1 MKVTKEMGFGTKTIH
16 AGNRRNL
23 YGSMGTPI
31 VPAVTYE
38 FDGIDEAE
46 EVFFGR
52 APGYAYSRGGN
63 PTQTVL
69 EEKLAFLEGGE
80 SCVMTGSGMAAA
92 ASCLLTALRPGD
104 HVISSPVIYG
114 NSHSLIGDY
123 LTDFGVEADFIDLSD
138 LEQLKA
144 AIRPN
149 TKMVYLE
156 SPGNPLCNICDI
168 EAICRIAH
176 EAVPDIMVVCDNT
189 FATPYNQNPLA
200 LGADVVIHS
209 VTKYINGHGD
219 VIAGAVIGKAGFIRK
234 VREDALLHM
243 TGAAIGAMESY
254 QILRGMKTFELR
266 MIRHNENALA
276 VAQFLENHP
285 KVRKVYYPG
294 LESFPGHDIACRQMR
309 GFGGMLAFELK
320 GGVAAGKQMLKACD
334 LCAVA
339 VSLGDADTL
348 IAHGTTM
355 THDDCSEELL
365 KTIGITPDLIRMSI
379 GIENKED
386 IIADLAQA
394 LDQVTAE

>member
-1 MKVTKEMGFGTKTIH
+1 MKITKDMGFGTKVIH
-16 AGNRRNL
+16 AGNKRNL

-46 EVFFGR
+46 AVFFGR
-52 APGYAYSRGGN
+52 TPGYAYSRGGN
-63 PTQTVL
+63 PTQSVL

-80 SCVMTGSGMAAA
+80 SCVVTGSGMAAV

-114 NSHSLIGDY
+114 NSHSLLGDY

-168 EAICRIAH
+168 EAICTIAH
-176 EAVPDIMVVCDNT
+176 GANKEIRVVCDNT

-219 VIAGAVIGKAGFIRK
+219 VIAGAVIGKADFIKK

-266 MIRHNENALA
+266 MLRHNENALA

-294 LESFPGHDIACRQMR
+294 LESFPGHETACRQMR

-394 LDQVTAE
+394 LDQVTAG

>member
-1 MKVTKEMGFGTKTIH
+1 MKVTKDMGFGTKAIH
-16 AGNRRNL
+16 AGNKRNL

-46 EVFFGR
+46 AVFFGHT
-52 APGYAYSRGGN
+52 PGYAYSRGGN
-63 PTQTVL
+63 PTQSVL

-80 SCVMTGSGMAAA
+80 SCVVTGSGMAAV

-114 NSHSLIGDY
+114 NSHSLLGEY
-123 LTDFGVEADFIDLSD
+123 LTEFGIEVDFIDLSD
-138 LEQLKA
+138 LDQLKA

-156 SPGNPLCNICDI
+156 TPGNPLCNICDI
-168 EAICRIAH
+168 EEICAIAH
-176 EAVPDIMVVCDNT
+176 GANKEIRVVCDNT
-189 FATPYNQNPLA
+189 FATPYNQNPLS
-200 LGADVVIHS
+200 LGADTVIHS

-219 VIAGAVIGKAGFIRK
+219 VIAGAVIGKADFIK
-234 VREDALLHM
+234 KIREDALLHM

-276 VAQFLENHP
+276 VAQFLESHP

-334 LCAVA
+334 LCSVA

-365 KTIGITPDLIRMSI
+365 KTIGITPDLIRMSV

-394 LDQVTAE
+394 LDRVTAE

>member
-1 MKVTKEMGFGTKTIH
+1 MKITKDMGFGTKAIH
-16 AGNRRNL
+16 AGNKRNL

-46 EVFFGR
+46 AVFFGR
-52 APGYAYSRGGN
+52 TPGYAYSRGGN
-63 PTQTVL
+63 PTQSVL

-80 SCVMTGSGMAAA
+80 SCVVTGSGMAAV

-114 NSHSLIGDY
+114 NSHSLLGDY

-168 EAICRIAH
+168 EAICTIAH
-176 EAVPDIMVVCDNT
+176 GANKEIRVVCDNT

-219 VIAGAVIGKAGFIRK
+219 VIAGAVIGKADFIKK

-266 MIRHNENALA
+266 MLRHNENALA

-294 LESFPGHDIACRQMR
+294 LESFPGHETACRQMR

-394 LDQVTAE
+394 LDQVTAG

>member
-1 MKVTKEMGFGTKTIH
+1 MKVTKDMGFGTKAIH
-16 AGNRRNL
+16 AGNKRNL

-46 EVFFGR
+46 AVFFGHT
-52 APGYAYSRGGN
+52 PGYAYSRGGN
-63 PTQTVL
+63 PTQSVL

-80 SCVMTGSGMAAA
+80 SCVVTGSGMAAV

-114 NSHSLIGDY
+114 NSHSLLGEY

-168 EAICRIAH
+168 EAICTIAH
-176 EAVPDIMVVCDNT
+176 GANKEIRVVCDNT

-219 VIAGAVIGKAGFIRK
+219 VIAGAVIGKADFIKK

-266 MIRHNENALA
+266 MLRHNENALA

-294 LESFPGHDIACRQMR
+294 LESFPGHETACRQMR

-394 LDQVTAE
+394 LDQVTAG

>member
-1 MKVTKEMGFGTKTIH
+1 MKVTKDMGFGTKAIH

-46 EVFFGR
+46 AVFFGR
-52 APGYAYSRGGN
+52 EPGYAYSRGGN

-80 SCVMTGSGMAAA
+80 KCVMTGSGMAAA

-114 NSHSLIGDY
+114 NSHSLIGEY
-123 LTDFGVEADFIDLSD
+123 LTSFGVEADFIDLSD

-144 AIRPN
+144 AIKPN
-149 TKMVYLE
+149 TKAVYLE

-168 EAICRIAH
+168 EAICQIAH
-176 EAVPDIMVVCDNT
+176 GADPDIMVICDNT
-189 FATPYNQNPLA
+189 FATPYNQNPLL

-219 VIAGAVIGKAGFIRK
+219 VIAGAVIGKADFIKK

-276 VAQFLENHP
+276 VAKFLESHP
-285 KVRKVYYPG
+285 KVRKVYYPV
-294 LESFPGHDIACRQMR
+294 LESFPGHDIACTQMR
-309 GFGGMLAFELK
+309 GFGGMLSFELK
-320 GGVAAGKQMLKACD
+320 GGVAAGKQMLKAGD

-394 LDQVTAE
+394 LDKVTAE

>member
-1 MKVTKEMGFGTKTIH
+1 MKITKDMGFGTKAIH
-16 AGNRRNL
+16 AGNKRNL

-46 EVFFGR
+46 AVFFGHT
-52 APGYAYSRGGN
+52 PGYAYSRGGN
-63 PTQTVL
+63 PTQSVL

-80 SCVMTGSGMAAA
+80 SCVVTGSGMAAV

-114 NSHSLIGDY
+114 NSHSLLGEY

-168 EAICRIAH
+168 EAICTIAH
-176 EAVPDIMVVCDNT
+176 GANKEIRVVCDNT

-219 VIAGAVIGKAGFIRK
+219 VIAGAVIGKADFIKK

-266 MIRHNENALA
+266 MLRHNENALA

-294 LESFPGHDIACRQMR
+294 LESFPGHETACRQMR

-394 LDQVTAE
+394 LDQVTAG

>member
-1 MKVTKEMGFGTKTIH
+1 
-16 AGNRRNL
+16 
-23 YGSMGTPI
+23 
-31 VPAVTYE
+31 
-38 FDGIDEAE
+38 
-46 EVFFGR
+46 
-52 APGYAYSRGGN
+52 
-63 PTQTVL
+63 
-69 EEKLAFLEGGE
+69 
-80 SCVMTGSGMAAA
+80 MAAV

-114 NSHSLIGDY
+114 NSHSLLGEY
-123 LTDFGVEADFIDLSD
+123 LTEFGIEVDFIDLSD
-138 LEQLKA
+138 LDQLKA

-156 SPGNPLCNICDI
+156 TPGNPLCNICDI
-168 EAICRIAH
+168 EAICSIAH
-176 EAVPDIMVVCDNT
+176 GANKEIRVICDNT
-189 FATPYNQNPLA
+189 FATPYNQNPLS

-219 VIAGAVIGKAGFIRK
+219 VIAGAVIGKADFIK
-234 VREDALLHM
+234 KIREDALLHM

-266 MIRHNENALA
+266 MIRHNENGLA
-276 VAQFLENHP
+276 VAKFLENHP

-394 LDQVTAE
+394 LDRVTAE